1 MATPL
6 RTCVRCQ
13 IDNLQATGKR
23 RLSQSIANVR
33 RQYVRV
39 PSQLVSRRVYSDST
53 TNSREL
59 SAGPKITLDQ
69 ITEQLGVAKP
79 RIITQTQPRYAGEIT
94 GSEHETEPEL
104 TDEEFRRLHPGLGSL
119 TPWSFPLDDSCK
131 TIDTL
136 NDTNI
141 GEKVKVRGWLYQSK
155 PGNTAI
161 VFATILQ
168 GGKFIQVIFDKNAGF
183 EAPHKV
189 LTIRAHTPVE
199 IEGTLQYKPRKG
211 SKFTTNAGEPSV
223 PEDVENFHRT
233 LEIVASRYE
242 IIGNPPTEPIIAGTA
257 HTGDKRY
264 ISMRTSTDLLKA
276 LHLRNKVSQICRKH
290 LDEEGFLEVET
301 PLLFKSTPEGAREFL
316 VPTRTPGQ
324 MYALPQSPQQYKQ
337 ILMAGG
343 ILKYFQLAKCFRDE
357 DLRADRQPE
366 FTQLDLE
373 MGFVDGTTVQ
383 KTVERLLKRIWYEV
397 LGVKLPAF
405 RVMSYNFAITN
416 YGTDKPDTRYQ
427 MTIRPFERIIEQN
440 SPLSRTPVYGDWKY
454 EIITHPCNISNSRLG
469 LIASQ
474 IASPTDGDL
483 AALRG
488 PNPDCIMF
496 KNGEELDYPAIRK
509 QLLRI
514 APHLKAEP
522 LDLERIIGAMA
533 SKNLL
538 PANNII
544 MIGRRKKE
552 FNPGGSTSLGE
563 LRKQLCQKLIKLGF
577 MEKLVGWKFLWV
589 THFPL
594 FTPINPL
601 ENEPGQSG
609 TAGYKSTHHPFTAPT
624 VSTRENLMNLPWKTL
639 GHHYDVV
646 LNGVELGGGS
656 TRIHEAELQR
666 TILEDILKVPAE
678 KMKTFQH
685 LLDMLETGCPPHA
698 GLALGFDRLVAIL
711 AGRDSIREVIAF
723 PKNNRGQDLVV
734 DSPGLVTKKQLDE
747 YGIMLKDNVLEG
759 QEGPVLLAED
769 EAATME
775 LAKDSEANIVEEV
788 EVAASRI
795 SAVPG
800 IGESVLADTAEKT
813 VVPGKLDMLL
823 GEKNEVEEEVKV
835 LVEEAVV
842 KTEETIIVE
851 DSVSTSEPVVEISG
865 EAAQEVVQQSLVT
878 PKPELEEAK
887 VSETEEVKVEGLE
900 ESKAEKVE
908 DREVEGSIEVKE
920 ERSIE
925 KKVEETEEVE
935 VVKEAKPEEVKPEEA
950 NPEEAKPEEAKA
962 VEGDK
967 KPE

>member
-1 MATPL
+1 MANPL

-13 IDNLQATGKR
+13 IDVLQATSKR
-23 RLSQSIANVR
+23 RSSQSIANVR
-33 RQYVRV
+33 RQYARI
-39 PSQLVSRRVYSDST
+39 PSQWVSRRAYSDNAPNGHET
-53 TNSREL
+53 GADPR
-59 SAGPKITLDQ
+59 ITLDQ
-69 ITEQLGVAKP
+69 ITEQLGVPKP
-79 RIITQTQPRYAGEIT
+79 RIVTQTQPRYAGEIT
-94 GSEHETEPEL
+94 GLDHETELEL

-131 TIDTL
+131 TIDAL
-136 NDTNI
+136 SDNNI
-141 GEKVKVRGWLYQSK
+141 GETVKVRGWLYQSK

-161 VFATILQ
+161 AFATILQ

-183 EAPHKV
+183 ENPHKILAV
-189 LTIRAHTPVE
+189 RAHTPVE

-211 SKFTTNAGEPSV
+211 SKFATNTGEPSV

-233 LEIVASRYE
+233 LEIIVSRYE
-242 IIGNPPTEPIIAGTA
+242 VIGDPPKEPIIAGTA

-316 VPTRTPGQ
+316 VPTRTPGH

-383 KTVERLLKRIWYEV
+383 KTIERLLKRIWYEV

-405 RVMSYNFAITN
+405 RVMSYNFAISN
-416 YGTDKPDTRYQ
+416 YGTDKPDTRYG
-427 MTIRPFERIIEQN
+427 MTIRPFERVVEQH
-440 SPLSRTPVYGDWKY
+440 SPLSRTPVYGEWKY

-469 LIASQ
+469 LLASQ

-488 PNPDCIMF
+488 PNPDCVIF
-496 KNGEELDYPAIRK
+496 KIGEQLDYPAIRK
-509 QLLRI
+509 QLTRI
-514 APHLKAEP
+514 APHLKGEP

-538 PANNII
+538 PTNNII
-544 MIGRRKKE
+544 VIGRRKKE
-552 FNPGGSTSLGE
+552 FNPGGSTSIGE
-563 LRKQLCQKLIKLGF
+563 VRKQLCQKLIKLGF

-594 FTPINPL
+594 FTPINPS

-624 VSTRENLMNLPWKTL
+624 ISTRDSLFTLPWKTL

-656 TRIHEAELQR
+656 TRIHDAELQR
-666 TILEDILKVPAE
+666 TILEDILKVPPE
-678 KMKTFQH
+678 KMKTFKH

-698 GLALGFDRLVAIL
+698 GLAIGFDRLIAIL
-711 AGRDSIREVIAF
+711 AGRDSIRDVIAF

-734 DSPGLVTKKQLDE
+734 GSPGLVTKKQLDE
-747 YGIMLKDNVLEG
+747 YGIMLQDNLLEG
-759 QEGPVLLAED
+759 QEEPVLSVED
-769 EAATME
+769 GAAGNE
-775 LAKDSEANIVEEV
+775 LPVKDSEAGGVKDV
-788 EVAASRI
+788 EVAA
-795 SAVPG
+795 A
-800 IGESVLADTAEKT
+800 EASVLPTVEDSTGADTATKT
-813 VVPGKLDMLL
+813 VVPGELDMLL
-823 GEKNEVEEEVKV
+823 SEKKEAEEEVKV
-835 LVEEAVV
+835 PAEEEGAKMEDSPLVEDAQSTPEPMVEVSAKAVQ
-842 KTEETIIVE
+842 
-851 DSVSTSEPVVEISG
+851 
-865 EAAQEVVQQSLVT
+865 EAAEESSEAL
-878 PKPELEEAK
+878 KPELEK
-887 VSETEEVKVEGLE
+887 VKAQETEETKVEESVESSTERLE
-900 ESKAEKVE
+900 ASEVREGTEAKEETPTEKVE
-908 DREVEGSIEVKE
+908 AVD
-920 ERSIE
+920 
-925 KKVEETEEVE
+925 EEVE
-935 VVKEAKPEEVKPEEA
+935 EIKEPSLNEA
-950 NPEEAKPEEAKA
+950 NATES
-962 VEGDK
+962 DK
-967 KPE
+967 KFE

>member
-13 IDNLQATGKR
+13 IDVLQATSKR
-23 RLSQSIANVR
+23 RSSQSIANVR
-33 RQYVRV
+33 RQYARI
-39 PSQLVSRRVYSDST
+39 PSQWVSRRAYSDNAPNGHET
-53 TNSREL
+53 GADPR
-59 SAGPKITLDQ
+59 ITLDQ
-69 ITEQLGVAKP
+69 ITEQLGVPKP
-79 RIITQTQPRYAGEIT
+79 RIVTQTQPRYAGEIT
-94 GSEHETEPEL
+94 GLDHETELEL

-131 TIDTL
+131 TIDAL
-136 NDTNI
+136 SDNNI
-141 GEKVKVRGWLYQSK
+141 GETVKVRGWLYQSK

-161 VFATILQ
+161 AFATILQ

-183 EAPHKV
+183 ENPHKILAV
-189 LTIRAHTPVE
+189 RAHTPVE

-211 SKFTTNAGEPSV
+211 SKFATNTGEPSV

-233 LEIVASRYE
+233 LEIIVSRYE
-242 IIGNPPTEPIIAGTA
+242 VIGDPPKEPIIAGTA

-316 VPTRTPGQ
+316 VPTRTPGH

-383 KTVERLLKRIWYEV
+383 KTIERLLKRIWYEV

-405 RVMSYNFAITN
+405 RVMSYNFAISN
-416 YGTDKPDTRYQ
+416 YGTDKPDTRYG
-427 MTIRPFERIIEQN
+427 MTIHPFERVVEQH
-440 SPLSRTPVYGDWKY
+440 SPLSRTPVYGEWKY

-469 LIASQ
+469 LLASQ

-488 PNPDCIMF
+488 PNPDCVMF
-496 KNGEELDYPAIRK
+496 KIGEQLDYPAIRK
-509 QLLRI
+509 QLTRI
-514 APHLKAEP
+514 APHLKGEP

-538 PANNII
+538 PTNNII
-544 MIGRRKKE
+544 VIGRRKKE
-552 FNPGGSTSLGE
+552 FNPGGSTSIGE
-563 LRKQLCQKLIKLGF
+563 VRKQLCQKLIKLGF

-594 FTPINPL
+594 FTPINPS

-624 VSTRENLMNLPWKTL
+624 ISTRDSLFTLPWKTL

-656 TRIHEAELQR
+656 TRIHDAELQR
-666 TILEDILKVPAE
+666 TILEDILKVPPE
-678 KMKTFQH
+678 KMKTFKH

-698 GLALGFDRLVAIL
+698 GLAIGFDRLIAIL
-711 AGRDSIREVIAF
+711 AGRDSIRDVIAF

-734 DSPGLVTKKQLDE
+734 GSPGLVTKKQLDE
-747 YGIMLKDNVLEG
+747 YGIMLQDNLLEG
-759 QEGPVLLAED
+759 QEEPVLSVED
-769 EAATME
+769 GAAGNE
-775 LAKDSEANIVEEV
+775 LLVKDSEAGGVKDV
-788 EVAASRI
+788 EVAA
-795 SAVPG
+795 A
-800 IGESVLADTAEKT
+800 EASVLPTVEDSTGADTATKT
-813 VVPGKLDMLL
+813 VVPGQLDMLL
-823 GEKNEVEEEVKV
+823 SEKKEAEEEVKV
-835 LVEEAVV
+835 PAEEEGA
-842 KTEETIIVE
+842 KMEDSPPVE
-851 DSVSTSEPVVEISG
+851 DAQSTPEPMVEVSAKAV
-865 EAAQEVVQQSLVT
+865 QEVAEESSEAL
-878 PKPELEEAK
+878 KPELEKIKAQ
-887 VSETEEVKVEGLE
+887 ETEETKVEESVESSTERLE
-900 ESKAEKVE
+900 ASEVREGAEAKEETPTEKVE
-908 DREVEGSIEVKE
+908 AVDED
-920 ERSIE
+920 
-925 KKVEETEEVE
+925 VEEI
-935 VVKEAKPEEVKPEEA
+935 KEPSLNEA
-950 NPEEAKPEEAKA
+950 NATES
-962 VEGDK
+962 DK
-967 KPE
+967 KFE